1 MELLVLFPGSSRS
14 FRQNPENGNHI
25 DTVSHSTALPPF
37 SVVFTGTEQR
47 ANGLAP
53 AKSCFLALDIVLHRL
68 RHQKPSSLPWFLC
81 PPNQSEHRLHRPRCP
96 GHAPT
101 FGGSELWVRAAWA
114 PTVTALAGLRQVCI
128 SACQVLFLAFSG
140 NTYLLRMLF
149 PYRWFGGNQSL
160 FFCFRPTCCTFDLL
174 VSAVR
179 SLVGPIRLVP
189 VQRCETKTLRD
200 PTVNF

>member
-68 RHQKPSSLPWFLC
+68 RHQKPSSLPSNTVSTGRDAQAT
-81 PPNQSEHRLHRPRCP
+81 PRPSEAPSFGSGRPGHRPSQRWPGSGRC
-96 GHAPT
+96 A
-101 FGGSELWVRAAWA
+101 
-114 PTVTALAGLRQVCI
+114 
-128 SACQVLFLAFSG
+128 SAH
-140 NTYLLRMLF
+140 
-149 PYRWFGGNQSL
+149 
-160 FFCFRPTCCTFDLL
+160 
-174 VSAVR
+174 VR
-179 SLVGPIRLVP
+179 SCFWLSLGTPIFCGCFFHIDGLGATSHCFFASDLHVAP
-189 VQRCETKTLRD
+189 LTCSSQLSGLWLD
-200 PTVNF
+200 PSVWCRSNDARRRHCGIQL